1 MKPEDY
7 EEALASE
14 YTGGVYTVMMDAK
27 DITLKNLDQRI
38 AVLKSKPDEY
48 TNVKRL
54 EAYRQKVSLWFD
66 QTCEIKG

>member
-1 MKPEDY
+1 
-7 EEALASE
+7 
-14 YTGGVYTVMMDAK
+14 MMDVK

-66 QTCEIKG
+66 QTFEIKG